1 MQHTRLIGLALILSL
16 AGIAGC
22 DPAEPS
28 KPPVTTPAPEPQ
40 PTPEPAPAL
49 PPTAQPEP
57 APSMPTPRPASDPSA
72 SNRYEG
78 PKVKLDLLQR
88 ESFPVQHV
96 AAIEITVPSGGW
108 SLNLDKTEVIDGTAI
123 IHLTLERPGDDEIV
137 TQALV
142 TLREQFMSADPP
154 FTKAKVFV
162 HLAKRD
168 IQTLTTN
175 YRLAAER

>member
-1 MQHTRLIGLALILSL
+1 MPT
-16 AGIAGC
+16 
-22 DPAEPS
+22 
-28 KPPVTTPAPEPQ
+28 Q
-40 PTPEPAPAL
+40 PTPS
-49 PPTAQPEP
+49 
-57 APSMPTPRPASDPSA
+57 PSEAKPYA
-72 SNRYEG
+72 G

-96 AAIEITVPSGGW
+96 ASIEITVPNGGY

-123 IHLTLERPGDDEIV
+123 IHLTLEAPGDDEMV

-142 TLREQFMSADPP
+142 TLREQFVSSDPP

-168 IQTLTTN
+168 ILTLTTD
-175 YRLAAER
+175 YRLAAEK